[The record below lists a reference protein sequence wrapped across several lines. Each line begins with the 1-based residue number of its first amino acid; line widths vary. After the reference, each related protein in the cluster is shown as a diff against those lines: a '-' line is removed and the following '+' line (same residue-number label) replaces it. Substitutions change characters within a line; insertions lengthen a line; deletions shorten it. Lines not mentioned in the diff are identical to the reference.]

1 MLLRSAL
8 WSIVVVGLALPALGD
23 EPPRHQSLYALY
35 FAEVVRVIDGD
46 TLDVRVSLWPGLE
59 AIYAV
64 RVRGV
69 DAPELRRVGC
79 EAEQVWGE
87 QAKAQVQKL
96 YAVGSLVRLENV
108 EYDAFSGRVVADVR
122 RWRSDRWL
130 YLADELVERDLAVVW
145 TPDMPDVPWCLLA
158 ETR

>member
-1 MLLRSAL
+1 MTPRAPLWLLAL
-8 WSIVVVGLALPALGD
+8 TLLALPGRAQNLPD
-23 EPPRHQSLYALY
+23 LDRPYALY
-35 FAEVVRVIDGD
+35 HATVVRVIDGD
-46 TLDVRVSLWPGLE
+46 TLDVRVALWPGLE
-59 AIYAV
+59 AVYAV

-79 EAEQVWGE
+79 AAERIWGE
-87 QAKAQVQKL
+87 QAKAQVARL
-96 YAVGSLVRLENV
+96 YQVGSTVRLEDV
-108 EYDAFSGRVVADVR
+108 EYDSFAGRVVADVR

>member
-8 WSIVVVGLALPALGD
+8 WSIVLVGLALPALSD
-23 EPPRHQSLYALY
+23 ELPRRQARYALY

-79 EAEQVWGE
+79 EAERVWGE